1 MKKLFSFFILLS
13 LFTGCISGLT
23 NKNKKMD
30 QLQLQEEIQRF
41 YTRFTERV
49 IESIPTDISMKS
61 ALRTDSLRQYLL
73 YDSEA
78 LKITTSPYPE
88 TNLLDMLV
96 FIKLNR
102 YAVKHYWMPKV
113 YGNEGIQLLH
123 AFLESENDLTE
134 IALKV
139 LDIEDI
145 HQVDRAVRGWIRQNP
160 GKYRFEKIRL
170 SDFAKYAE
178 VKQKDGI
185 SFSLSNLLV
194 DTKSA
199 TQAVDQA
206 ILVANRAI
214 FLTQNM
220 PLIVRL
226 HTRLGT
232 QEIIGDTVSTFQGA
246 PAILDEVNQ
255 TRPLIQSLTTLASEF
270 DQLVR
275 DSQKLLDKSSTSLPK
290 GININ
295 ESFGQLDSILTKSTN
310 LIKQL
315 QSTKGINPEM
325 AEELKDETYTFIWFI
340 ALMVIFVSFCIA
352 VIWWSGYY
360 ISKRLLM
367 RRALRGE

>member
-1 MKKLFSFFILLS
+1 MKQYISYFILLV
-13 LFTGCISGLT
+13 LITGCISGLT
-23 NKNKKMD
+23 NKNKKLD

-49 IESIPTDISMKS
+49 VD
-61 ALRTDSLRQYLL
+61 ALPHALDVQNVHRMHSLRQYML
-73 YDSEA
+73 YDSET

-102 YAVKHYWMPKV
+102 YAVKHHWLPKV

-123 AFLESENDLTE
+123 AFVESENDLTE

-139 LDIEDI
+139 LTVENI
-145 HQVDRAVRGWIRQNP
+145 HQVDRAVKGWIKQNP
-160 GKYRFEKIRL
+160 GNFHLEKVRL
-170 SDFAKYAE
+170 SDFAKYAQ
-178 VKQKDGI
+178 VKKSGGL

-214 FLTQNM
+214 FLAQSM

-232 QEIIGDTVSTFQGA
+232 QEILSDTVSGLQSA
-246 PAILDEVNQ
+246 PELIDEING
-255 TRPLIQSLTTLASEF
+255 TKPLIQSLTTLASEF
-270 DQLVR
+270 DQVIR
-275 DSQKLLDKSSTSLPK
+275 DTQQLMSKSSSPFSK
-290 GININ
+290 GLNVN
-295 ESFGQLDSILTKSTN
+295 ESFEQVDSILTKSTN
-310 LIKQL
+310 LLTQL

-325 AEELKDETYTFIWFI
+325 AEKLKDETYNFIWFI
-340 ALMVIFVSFCIA
+340 ALIVIFVSLCIA
-352 VIWWSGYY
+352 AIWWSGYY